1 MTGRPP
7 SNSEDN
13 LKSSLSLSGSTI
25 VFKGYLVGTES
36 DLIYAE
42 KCLAFSMDGS
52 KIACKNRDKIIVM
65 DAESG
70 AAVKTLLCALVLM

>member
-13 LKSSLSLSGSTI
+13 LESSLSLSGSTI
-25 VFKGYLVGTES
+25 VFKAYLVGTES
-36 DLIYAE
+36 DFIYSE

-52 KIACKNRDKIIVM
+52 KLHARIAIR
-65 DAESG
+65 
-70 AAVKTLLCALVLM
+70 